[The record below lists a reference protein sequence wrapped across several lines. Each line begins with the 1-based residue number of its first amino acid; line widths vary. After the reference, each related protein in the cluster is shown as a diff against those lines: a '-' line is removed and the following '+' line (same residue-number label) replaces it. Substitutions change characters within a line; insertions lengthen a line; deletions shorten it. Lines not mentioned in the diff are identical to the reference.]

1 LEIKIGAMVDLATAN
16 ACILKIKCLQML
28 ANTCKCLQNW
38 CYACKCLHYENKMG
52 HLPTAKLVLLLNLML
67 RCLQMGHVPNAI

>member
-16 ACILKIKCLQML
+16 ACIMKIKCLQML
-28 ANTCKCLQNW
+28 AKLVL
-38 CYACKCLHYENKMG
+38 CLHYENKMG

-67 RCLQMGHVPNAI
+67 RCLQMGHVPNAILKKML